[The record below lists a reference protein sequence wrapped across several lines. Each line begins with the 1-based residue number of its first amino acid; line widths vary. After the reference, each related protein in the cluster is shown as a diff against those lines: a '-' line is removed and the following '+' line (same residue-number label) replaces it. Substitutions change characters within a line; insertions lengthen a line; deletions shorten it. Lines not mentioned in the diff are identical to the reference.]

1 MGIRHLNKFLQ
12 KNCINAIKEIN
23 LLDLRNKTIVID
35 ISIYLYKFTANNSL
49 IESLFLMISLFRK
62 YNISPLFIFDG
73 KPPTEKNETLWVRK
87 QIKQNAEKEYKILNE
102 KLLTTENIKEKEI
115 IQESMNILKKK
126 FIRLKNKDIELA
138 KKLIIYY
145 GVSYIE
151 APYEADELCA
161 NMVINNKAFA
171 CLSEDMDLFV
181 YGCPRVL
188 RYFSLVNCSLVL
200 YDLKLILDKL
210 DFSQDQFKQICIL
223 STNDYNTKKQNNLFT
238 TIKYFDKFKKNNSYT
253 NFINYLSNET
263 NYIEQIDEYNTIN
276 ELFNLKKD
284 YLKSYTNI
292 CIVNGPIH
300 FKNLK
305 EILYQDNFIFVN

>member
-12 KNCINAIKEIN
+12 KNCINAIKEIS

-35 ISIYLYKFTANNSL
+35 ISIYLYKFTANDSL

-62 YNISPLFIFDG
+62 YNISPLFVFDG

-115 IQESMNILKKK
+115 IQDSMNILKKK

-138 KKLIIYY
+138 KNLIIHY

-151 APYEADELCA
+151 APHEADELCA

-188 RYFSLVNCSLVL
+188 RYFSLV
-200 YDLKLILDKL
+200 K
-210 DFSQDQFKQICIL
+210 
-223 STNDYNTKKQNNLFT
+223 
-238 TIKYFDKFKKNNSYT
+238 
-253 NFINYLSNET
+253 
-263 NYIEQIDEYNTIN
+263 
-276 ELFNLKKD
+276 
-284 YLKSYTNI
+284 
-292 CIVNGPIH
+292 
-300 FKNLK
+300 
-305 EILYQDNFIFVN
+305 